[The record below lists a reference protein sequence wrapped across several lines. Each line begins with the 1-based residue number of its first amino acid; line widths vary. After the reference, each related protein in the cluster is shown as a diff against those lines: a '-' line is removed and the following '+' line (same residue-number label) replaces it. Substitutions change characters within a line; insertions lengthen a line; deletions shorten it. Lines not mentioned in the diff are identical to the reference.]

1 MLLGQGI
8 TEKLSRVMKV
18 CKLFG
23 VISIYDEA
31 PQNIGT
37 TTAGRHGIHH
47 VYALFDITIV
57 QENMSLSHPENNY
70 EWLFFE

>member
-18 CKLFG
+18 YKLFG

-47 VYALFDITIV
+47 VYALFD
-57 QENMSLSHPENNY
+57 
-70 EWLFFE
+70 